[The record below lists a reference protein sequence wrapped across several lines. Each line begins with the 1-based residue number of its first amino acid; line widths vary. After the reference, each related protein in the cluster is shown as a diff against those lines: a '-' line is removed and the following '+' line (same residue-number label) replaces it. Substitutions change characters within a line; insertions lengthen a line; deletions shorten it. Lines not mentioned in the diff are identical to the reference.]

1 MPRRDRRPPADLA
14 HATITLRS
22 PGWALRLPSR
32 DLRVDGDACVVRV
45 NQRGADRS
53 VAATV
58 AAANVRDGGSGSG
71 GSGAA
76 VALRGVA
83 CRLGADV
90 AAADVSFLG
99 DHAPGLAVAA
109 ADASFDGDAAAE
121 FKDVAVGRDPRG
133 GWRVA
138 CAGATVRTG
147 GADVLSLPGAAACRV
162 ADGAVDG
169 AVDRVDAIW
178 PAAAARAALR
188 RAADRAR
195 ALAGLLPPAPGGPLR
210 GTVAVGAAALH
221 APLGGADA
229 ERYVACRATDATVA
243 FGGDVLARV
252 GCADASLGLDG
263 WEPALTAAGPL
274 SCDVSETD
282 GDVSLAFGDA
292 EGLACRLGETAALC
306 RALSGADDVP
316 AAPFAGYA
324 PLRLRATCA
333 AVAVAVEPDSAPF
346 RALFAAAAAPALED
360 LSLDAAA
367 PAKPTA
373 PVRVVVAD
381 AVVDVDRAAPLLKVE
396 AAGSALR
403 VAAGDGALDVAG
415 FSLAVGDPAAA
426 DAPVDVALDLGAVSG
441 AATPALAEAAR
452 AVAGDAA
459 RGAAATK
466 WVLLGVPGP
475 DPLESL
481 DLFAAPRPRA
491 ALRVALAAADV
502 SLAGA
507 AGDAV
512 VASTERVTLTRD
524 AATTAVDAAGVA
536 VARARGPDRVALVD
550 AVDATVRATRD
561 PPVVDAAVA
570 GRGGAMRVY
579 ASPRDVA
586 VVADVFAGLAG
597 GARGAA
603 AAGGRSAAAFRVDG
617 DLRVVFSDRSDA
629 GAAPALAFTLKDA
642 RADGQSSGGAASS
655 VAVTASVA
663 AVDAYDEAAETF
675 AGALRGPCGVCGQLR
690 SDGAATSLRLALG
703 DVDAA
708 AVGALAAAAARLEA
722 AIAAA
727 GDAEPAAR
735 PRPRLDVVNG
745 TGVPL
750 RVLVAGEPAALA
762 PGASLALDP
771 LARAGD
777 AVARDAARKSTGGI
791 QRKLPTSRARRIRRR
806 CG

>member
-1 MPRRDRRPPADLA
+1 MCIRDSDRSTRSANSVVDLPALDVSAADGFSDAVRAHLAPLLDRGDDLRRARDRRPPADLA

-45 NQRGADRS
+45 TQRGADRS

-169 AVDRVDAIW
+169 AGDRGEAIW
-178 PAAAARAALR
+178 PGAAARAALR

-221 APLGGADA
+221 AALGDDA
-229 ERYVACRATDATVA
+229 EERYVACRATDATVA

-252 GCADASLGLDG
+252 GCAGASLGLDG

-274 SCDVSETD
+274 SCDVSEAD
-282 GDVSLAFGDA
+282 GDISLAFGDA

-367 PAKPTA
+367 PAEATA

-441 AATPALAEAAR
+441 AVTPALAEAAR

-507 AGDAV
+507 AGELAEGCSRRVEPAV
-512 VASTERVTLTRD
+512 REGALVLAPARGRLVQRG
-524 AATTAVDAAGVA
+524 AVLR
-536 VARARGPDRVALVD
+536 VARRRAGPVCAEPVHH
-550 AVDATVRATRD
+550 VRMT
-561 PPVVDAAVA
+561 PP
-570 GRGGAMRVY
+570 GGAVQHRV
-579 ASPRDVA
+579 
-586 VVADVFAGLAG
+586 
-597 GARGAA
+597 
-603 AAGGRSAAAFRVDG
+603 
-617 DLRVVFSDRSDA
+617 
-629 GAAPALAFTLKDA
+629 
-642 RADGQSSGGAASS
+642 
-655 VAVTASVA
+655 
-663 AVDAYDEAAETF
+663 
-675 AGALRGPCGVCGQLR
+675 
-690 SDGAATSLRLALG
+690 
-703 DVDAA
+703 
-708 AVGALAAAAARLEA
+708 
-722 AIAAA
+722 
-727 GDAEPAAR
+727 
-735 PRPRLDVVNG
+735 
-745 TGVPL
+745 
-750 RVLVAGEPAALA
+750 
-762 PGASLALDP
+762 ASLALLRVD
-771 LARAGD
+771 LHARLLHVPHHLLQAALRRGE
-777 AVARDAARKSTGGI
+777 VLREQLRDRYT
-791 QRKLPTSRARRIRRR
+791 
-806 CG
+806 